1 MARLGASILLITGL
15 LCGGLFLWLD
25 HRKYEVLSVPFPLLV
40 GQHSHGQLKP
50 EMTGQYEI
58 TINTAKSDD
67 FKRQLCL
74 LGVSLLN
81 PPECDPTL
89 SVIQMRWQIALG
101 NRLVGEGASDYL
113 NWNVLRNRAG
123 AEGRLIGDANLNAG
137 SIYDL
142 DITSEKDGAP
152 LAKLNPTLQV
162 RVSNLVSM
170 GDGDIAVVVA
180 IPALI
185 ALLTG
190 MVVFVLGAFEWLNR
204 KSYRLFWCG
213 K

>member
-1 MARLGASILLITGL
+1 M
-15 LCGGLFLWLD
+15 
-25 HRKYEVLSVPFPLLV
+25 
-40 GQHSHGQLKP
+40 
-50 EMTGQYEI
+50 
-58 TINTAKSDD
+58 
-67 FKRQLCL
+67 
-74 LGVSLLN
+74 
-81 PPECDPTL
+81 
-89 SVIQMRWQIALG
+89 
-101 NRLVGEGASDYL
+101 
-113 NWNVLRNRAG
+113 
-123 AEGRLIGDANLNAG
+123 IGDANLNPG

-204 KSYRLFWCG
+204 KSYRLFWSG